1 MLLYCYYCIRYDSSF
16 LISTIYSLIL
26 LWFFFLKQ
34 KTAYEIRI
42 SAWSSDVCSSDLT
55 YDVSRGG
62 LRTRLIQILAA
73 IATASVLTVGAASI
87 AAFDRAVEP
96 ELANRTRLIGSIVR
110 TELQRTLEL
119 GIPLEAIAGLDRY
132 LAETLSKFQA
142 VERIVV
148 TTAAGEE
155 VAVVE
160 HPESER
166 S

>member
-1 MLLYCYYCIRYDSSF
+1 MRTHTF
-16 LISTIYSLIL
+16 LPYTTRFRSNS
-26 LWFFFLKQ
+26 
-34 KTAYEIRI
+34 
-42 SAWSSDVCSSDLT
+42 VG
-55 YDVSRGG
+55 RGG
-62 LRTRLIQILAA
+62 RRARLIQFLGA
-73 IATASVLTVGAASI
+73 IASASGLAVGAASN
-87 AAFDRAVEP
+87 AAFDRSGEP

-166 S
+166 SALEDAGLGRSEEHTSELQSLMRISYAV